1 MSKIKLVAIDLDGTL
16 LKDNKTVSPRT
27 IQTIQQCVEQS
38 IHIVIATTRG
48 LSFVKPFYE
57 QLGLRDPIICASGA
71 EIWETLS
78 GPLWMRHT
86 MPKSSAEAIARLA
99 DEYGWW
105 LSTTIND
112 MRYWLEQP
120 HEKAISAPDLRYV
133 KTNLEAVTDAPVRI
147 VTKHTDAI
155 IAIDAL
161 CKQGFADVCRPEIF
175 HNPDGT
181 LESLVVVAPQ
191 ADKGEALK
199 IVCKKLHINMQHVM
213 AIGDNNNDVPM
224 IEIAGLG
231 VAMGNALQAIKD
243 KANIVTNSN
252 EDDGVAD
259 ILEQYILQG

>member
-1 MSKIKLVAIDLDGTL
+1 MGIIKLVAIDLDGTL

-27 IQTIQQCVEQS
+27 IQTIQRCVEQG

-57 QLGLRDPIICASGA
+57 QLGLHDPIICTSGA
-71 EIWETLS
+71 EIWGTLE

-86 MPKSSAEAIARLA
+86 MPKSAAKSIARLA
-99 DEYGWW
+99 DEHDWW

-120 HEKAISAPDLRYV
+120 NQKTINAPDLQYV
-133 KTNLEAVTDAPVRI
+133 KTNLEGVTDAPVRI

-155 IAIDAL
+155 IAIDKL
-161 CKQGFADVCRPEIF
+161 CKQEFPDVCRPEIF

-199 IVCKKLHINMQHVM
+199 IVCEKLQVDTQYIM

-224 IEIAGLG
+224 LEIAGVG
-231 VAMGNALQAIKD
+231 VAMGNALQAIKN
-243 KANIVTNSN
+243 KADIVTKSN
-252 EDDGVAD
+252 EDDGVAE
-259 ILEQYILQG
+259 ILEQYILQ